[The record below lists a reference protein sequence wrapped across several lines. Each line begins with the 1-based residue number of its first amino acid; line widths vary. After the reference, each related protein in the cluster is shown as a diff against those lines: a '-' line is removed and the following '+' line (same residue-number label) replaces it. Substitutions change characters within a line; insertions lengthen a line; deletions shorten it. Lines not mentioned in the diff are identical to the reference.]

1 VGSGAGGESPL
12 PRRGPG
18 RSPGEPE
25 WEAMERAIKQYAP
38 KAACEK
44 FISQV
49 WKAVDEAGSFEDL
62 ERGLAGLVG
71 KEAGLFFLP
80 L

>member
-1 VGSGAGGESPL
+1 
-12 PRRGPG
+12 
-18 RSPGEPE
+18 
-25 WEAMERAIKQYAP
+25 MKQYAP
-38 KAACEK
+38 KAAAGEK